1 MGAAPYSM
9 MILVVHTPLHPPL
22 KSPSS
27 KDDRQSHQRMILID
41 FPQCK
46 PPPALFT
53 CLPMFSPIE
62 PTEGPKDVETVMDP
76 NFHTHNIYIYIYLWF
91 WLFIYIY
98 IHIYIY
104 TLRMYN
110 VCIYIIYICT
120 VCEYVCACVR
130 AAQCSDFLWM
140 VCYHWHPQLLRDA
153 KEKAAKR
160 LPRQRMSRSIT
171 QPHKN

>member
-9 MILVVHTPLHPPL
+9 MILVVHTPLHPPV

-76 NFHTHNIYIYIYLWF
+76 NFHTHNIYIYIYLW
-91 WLFIYIY
+91 LYIY
-98 IHIYIY
+98 ISIYTHYVCIMYILYNLYIY
-104 TLRMYN
+104 MLRMWIC
-110 VCIYIIYICT
+110 VC
-120 VCEYVCACVR
+120 VCACSSVLR
-130 AAQCSDFLWM
+130 FFMDGLLPLTSPVAKGCQREGCEKTAQAADVSK
-140 VCYHWHPQLLRDA
+140 HHSTP
-153 KEKAAKR
+153 
-160 LPRQRMSRSIT
+160 
-171 QPHKN
+171 